1 MRTKRFSK
9 KGMWINILLFLLAV
23 IFLVPFYICI
33 VTAFKTPAETAVSTW
48 SLPKGLDLS
57 NFAEAMEKSNFLQSF
72 GNSIFITVVST
83 LGIVLFSAMMA
94 YSICRNQESRL
105 YRMFGSAL
113 FIGIMIPFQVIMI
126 PVYKM
131 FKNMGLLN
139 TYRGIIILMIGTSLP
154 YASYLVMGFIK
165 SIPVAL
171 EDAARIDG
179 CNIWQTFWKI
189 VFPLLKPITSTVGI
203 LHVLWMWNEFN
214 MSFIVL
220 QKEAM
225 RTLPNQQYHF
235 FGQFTIN
242 LNLGFASAC
251 LSMIPVIIF
260 FLFAQKLLIS
270 GITNGAVKG

>member
-1 MRTKRFSK
+1 
-9 KGMWINILLFLLAV
+9 MWINILLFLLAV
-23 IFLVPFYICI
+23 IFLVPIYICI

-57 NFAEAMEKSNFLQSF
+57 NFAEAMEKSNLLQSF

-139 TYRGIIILMIGTSLP
+139 TYRGIIILMI
-154 YASYLVMGFIK
+154 ASQAFHTH
-165 SIPVAL
+165 
-171 EDAARIDG
+171 RIWSWDSS
-179 CNIWQTFWKI
+179 NLYRWRW
-189 VFPLLKPITSTVGI
+189 
-203 LHVLWMWNEFN
+203 
-214 MSFIVL
+214 
-220 QKEAM
+220 
-225 RTLPNQQYHF
+225 RTLR
-235 FGQFTIN
+235 GLT
-242 LNLGFASAC
+242 GA
-251 LSMIPVIIF
+251 
-260 FLFAQKLLIS
+260 IS
-270 GITNGAVKG
+270 GRLFGKLYFRC